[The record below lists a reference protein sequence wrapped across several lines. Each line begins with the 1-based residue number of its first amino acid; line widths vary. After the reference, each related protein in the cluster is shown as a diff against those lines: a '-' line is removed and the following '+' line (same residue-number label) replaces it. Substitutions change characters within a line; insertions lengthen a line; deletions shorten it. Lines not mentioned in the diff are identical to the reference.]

1 MKDNLFVIAIGG
13 TGMRCLEAF
22 VHLCAIGMF
31 DNEEINILTLDTD
44 QSNGNKGRVE
54 RLIELYNNVKTDNPA
69 SPGGSANSNTF
80 FSAKLNLFRFYTDY
94 SKANRSTY
102 SKLSATQGLDKET
115 SDDDRDLADLFLEH
129 DTVQSFNLEHG
140 YRAQTHLGSML
151 MYHGII
157 EAACHYIKDKAT
169 ATESEQNLAEFIT
182 CLQKSGTG
190 ARVFVFGSV
199 FGGTGAS
206 SIPVIPEALKE
217 AVSIVSQNSIDF
229 TKVKFGATLLTEY
242 FSFASPSDDQRRNEK
257 LVASSD
263 YFAINSQA
271 ALQFYQNDKTVK
283 ECYKRLYHIGWPATA
298 LDVSNGVS
306 QTITGGA
313 EQKNACHMV
322 ELMCASAAYDFFT
335 LDESNLQNTTA
346 QYLYRSVE
354 LDGAKNMTFRGVDFV
369 SATKES
375 EFMQKLG
382 SFLTLSHIVLSKHGG
397 ALPQENVKKETRGT
411 RGFVERLKVLDMHD
425 YDEMSETQ
433 CKEIDDYMKEF
444 AYSVNSGRLVRGWIY
459 QVYNSVR
466 QVGVSHFLFPVEVFE
481 ENVGA
486 LANMDPCKAIQEE
499 KKEGLLFKTDKRTDY
514 DDFVKNLSACRPD
527 GDKQNVSTMK
537 ERFLAHMFNAINKT
551 IPFSARIG
559 A

>member
-94 SKANRSTY
+94 SRANRSTY
-102 SKLSATQGLDKET
+102 SKLSATQGLGKET
-115 SDDDRDLADLFLEH
+115 EDDDRDLADLFLEH

-151 MYHGII
+151 MYHGIV
-157 EAACHYIKDKAT
+157 EAACHYIKDKDK
-169 ATESEQNLAEFIT
+169 ATEPEQNLAEFIT
-182 CLQKSGTG
+182 RLQKSGTG

-206 SIPVIPEALKE
+206 SIPVIPEALKQ
-217 AVSIVSQNSIDF
+217 AVSIVSQNAIDF

-242 FSFASPSDDQRRNEK
+242 FSFASPSDEQRRNEK

-283 ECYKRLYHIGWPATA
+283 ECYKRLYHIGWPAKS
-298 LDVSNGVS
+298 LDVSDGSS

-313 EQKNACHMV
+313 EQENACHVV
-322 ELMCASAAYDFFT
+322 ELMCACAAYDFFM
-335 LDESNLQNTTA
+335 LDESKLQNA
-346 QYLYRSVE
+346 SVQYLYRSVE
-354 LDGAKNMTFRGVDFV
+354 LDESKNMTFRGVDFV
-369 SATKES
+369 DATKAS

-382 SFLTLSHIVLSKHGG
+382 SFLTLSHIVLSKHAG
-397 ALPQENVKKETRGT
+397 AMPQESVKKETRGT
-411 RGFVERLKVLDMHD
+411 RGFVERLKTLQIHKYDDMTD
-425 YDEMSETQ
+425 AQ
-433 CKEIDDYMKEF
+433 CKEVDDYMKEF
-444 AYSVNSGRLVRGWIY
+444 AYSVNAGRLVRGWIY

-481 ENVGA
+481 ENVNT
-486 LANMDPCKAIQEE
+486 LASMDPCKAIQEE
-499 KKEGLLFKTDKRTDY
+499 KKEGILFKTDGRKDY
-514 DDFVKNLSACRPD
+514 DDFVKNLPACEPD
-527 GDKQNVSTMK
+527 NDKQNVSTKK

-551 IPFSARIG
+551 IPFSAKIG